1 VTEIKILKDELLQKT
16 KKEISKILEQDNYES
31 RDLK

>member
-16 KKEISKILEQDNYES
+16 KKEISKILEQDNYKS
-31 RDLK
+31 KDLK

>member
-31 RDLK
+31 KDLK

>member
-1 VTEIKILKDELLQKT
+1 VTEIQILKDELLQKT